1 MKDVTGKL
9 FCEWLDAAKIKIPG
23 LKIVVADLETTVQ
36 DLGGKT
42 DNTPFNRNNR
52 AVSGHFLKIE
62 NGEVGPVRSL
72 VWHHDEQATPD
83 NRDELQEAL
92 DWADVFVAH
101 NAKFDAIW
109 LLEMGFRLPETI
121 ICTMIIEFVLA
132 RGQFI
137 PLSLAEVSVRRDV
150 THKKGELVEEMFK
163 NGIGFEKMPLATVL
177 EYAEADVVS
186 CAEVFLSQVDD
197 LAHPDNNG
205 LSGTVDL
212 MCEMLQFLV
221 EIERNGIQ
229 IDLDVLAE
237 IEQLFSSEKAAIEQ
251 RLEDIVRTVMG
262 DTPINL
268 NSGPDMTKVVFS
280 REVTDRNLHR
290 DMFNIGTSANGKPL
304 PTPRMKP
311 SEFAAAVRA
320 TTKVVNKTVV
330 EVCPLCNGSG
340 EQVKYTKKGELY
352 KKQPKCKVC
361 SGEGAIYVSTGQKAG
376 LKLVPESPRDASING
391 FKVDKTSIKRLVEQA
406 KGKGNDVAVEF
417 LTKLSR
423 LNALNTYLSSFVIGI
438 QNWTREDSILHAN
451 FNQTVAKTGRLSS
464 SNPNFQNQPKG
475 GKFPVRKAVV
485 SRFRDG
491 LIIEA
496 DFSGLEFRVAGILS
510 KDPQIIED
518 IMSGKDVHKQTASII
533 NRCDVSEVT
542 KDMRQGAKAYTFAPL
557 YGGMGATEPDHIQ
570 TYFKQYFNIYKGL
583 GVWHKKL
590 MAGVLKDGIVRIP
603 SGREF
608 YFPGARRLGN
618 GRITNA
624 TAVVNY
630 PVQSH
635 ATGDCVPLAC
645 IRVLHRFRELGLR
658 SKIILTVH
666 DSIVVDCHPDEVHE
680 VCDALEWGMA
690 GLNDAITSRWGY
702 VPDVPLTIEIEGGKN
717 WMEMQEVGLLKVSS
731 KVSLRSELSDN
742 GVQNEPACSR

>member
-1 MKDVTGKL
+1 MKQTTGKY
-9 FCEWLDAAKIKIPG
+9 FCDWIDTAKIRLPG

-36 DLGGKT
+36 DLDGKT
-42 DNTPFNRNNR
+42 DNTPFNKNNR

-62 NGEVGPVRSL
+62 NGIIGPVRSL
-72 VWHHDEQATPD
+72 VWHHEEQETPD
-83 NRDELQEAL
+83 SRSELQDAL
-92 DWADVFVAH
+92 DWADVLVAH
-101 NAKFDAIW
+101 NAKFDVIW

-163 NGIGFEKMPLATVL
+163 KGIGFEKMPLATVL

-186 CAEVFLSQVDD
+186 CAEVFLSQIDE
-197 LAHPDNNG
+197 LAHPNNNG
-205 LSGTVDL
+205 LSGTIDL

-221 EIERNGIQ
+221 EIERNGIR

-237 IEQLFSSEKAAIEQ
+237 VEALFAAEKAEIER
-251 RLEDIVRTVMG
+251 RLHEIVRHVMG

-268 NSGPDMTKVVFS
+268 NSGQDMTKVVFS
-280 REVTDRNLHR
+280 REVTDRALHK
-290 DMFNIGTSANGKPL
+290 DMFNIGTGANGKPL
-304 PTPRMKP
+304 PAPRMKKT
-311 SEFAAAVRA
+311 EFAAAVRA
-320 TTKVVNKTVV
+320 TTKVVHKTVV
-330 EVCPLCNGSG
+330 EVCPQCNGTG
-340 EQVKYTKKGELY
+340 EQVKFTKKGVPY
-352 KKQPKCKVC
+352 KKMPRCKVC
-361 SGEGAIYVSTGQKAG
+361 VGEGAVYVPTSQKAG
-376 LKLVPESPRDASING
+376 LKLIPESPRDASING
-391 FKVDKTSIKRLVEQA
+391 FKVDKTSIRRLVEQA
-406 KGKGNDVAVEF
+406 RAKGNDLGVEF

-423 LNALNTYLSSFVIGI
+423 LNAISTYLTSFVGGI
-438 QNWTREDSILHAN
+438 QTWTREDSILHAN

-485 SRFRDG
+485 SRFDGG

-518 IMSGKDVHKQTASII
+518 ILSGKDVHKQTASII

-542 KDMRQGAKAYTFAPL
+542 KDMRQAAKAYTFAPL

-570 TYFKQYFNIYKGL
+570 AYFKEYFNIYKGL
-583 GVWHKKL
+583 SSWHQEL
-590 MAGVLKDGIVRIP
+590 MTGVLRDGIVRIP

-608 YFPGARRLGN
+608 FFPNARRLGN

-624 TAVVNY
+624 TLVVNY

-645 IRVLHRFRELGLR
+645 IRVFHRFKELGLK
-658 SKIILTVH
+658 SKLILTVH
-666 DSIVVDCHPDEVHE
+666 DSIVVDCHPSEVE
-680 VCDALEWGMA
+680 AVCECLQWGMA
-690 GLNDAITSRWGY
+690 GLSSAIEERWGY
-702 VPDVPLTIEIEGGKN
+702 TPEVPLEIEIEGGKN
-717 WMEMQEVGLLKVSS
+717 WMEMHEMGLLNVGTKV
-731 KVSLRSELSDN
+731 
-742 GVQNEPACSR
+742 A